1 MAPNIYN
8 RGVASILSSRYLWL
22 DMTRSLTAAVAFL
35 VANACQKPRDEGPPA
50 RLVAGTSDTV
60 LVNNLRP
67 VPIPV
72 RVLDAAGRVLPDT
85 AVRFQ
90 WTGGAE
96 VPLSV
101 DGMVTCSRAGD
112 ATVRAS
118 IGNVATS
125 ALVRCRPV
133 QILGVQGPVN
143 IVLGDSA
150 RDLPVVALGPD
161 GAPVDLLD
169 LTVIVRDSS
178 VAAMDGHRLRARA
191 SGSTMV
197 EVRAGDQSGGASA
210 KVYQPVTTLDGLRRD
225 QEHVAVPLRLA
236 SGEVRRWRIPAG
248 GYMFWMLPYEYE
260 GRGLQIRLEGANCEP
275 AEPQKPVSGGFAF
288 PPRFTCLAT
297 SDASVIVAHP
307 SRASSAPALAGVLLL
322 RRLDL

>member
-1 MAPNIYN
+1 MM
-8 RGVASILSSRYLWL
+8 R
-22 DMTRSLTAAVAFL
+22 TLTSAVAL
-35 VANACQKPRDEGPPA
+35 LAASACQAPSVKGPPA

-72 RVLDAAGRVLPDT
+72 RVLDAAGHVLPDT
-85 AVRFQ
+85 GVRFQ

-96 VPLSV
+96 VPVSV
-101 DGMVTCSRAGD
+101 VGMVTCSRAGD

-118 IGNVATS
+118 IGSVTTS
-125 ALVRCRPV
+125 VLLRCRPV

-161 GAPVDLLD
+161 GAPVDLVA
-169 LTVIVRDSS
+169 LTVIVLDSS
-178 VAAMDGHRLRARA
+178 VASMDGQRLRAHR

-197 EVRAGDQSGGASA
+197 EVRAGDQSGAASA
-210 KVYQPVTTLDGLRRD
+210 KVYQPVSTLDGLRPD

-236 SGEVRRWRIPAG
+236 PGELRRWRIPAG

-260 GRGLQIRLEGANCEP
+260 GRGLQVRLEGANCEP

-288 PPRFTCLAT
+288 PPRFICLAR
-297 SDASVIVAHP
+297 SDASVIVTHP
-307 SRASSAPALAGVLLL
+307 SRAPSAPVLAGVLLL
-322 RRLDL
+322 RRLGL